1 MIRYA
6 IDYSEDM
13 MNHKNLLRILTLI
26 MITALALTACGN
38 EPKQEKIKP
47 AELVPQTDGRN
58 LIILTERAAERL
70 GIQTEVVREEQVMKF
85 HLFGG
90 EVMIAPDSP
99 EKAMIRVSIP
109 EDEMTLIDQ
118 NSPVRVLPL
127 GADDD
132 EDDDDDE
139 REGMFAE
146 FDEQLGFDDDEDD
159 NNLVGYYVVNETEH
173 NLLKGQKLLVEFSG
187 TAVEGTRLMVPSAA
201 VVYDINGQTWV
212 YTNPE
217 TLTYLREPIL
227 VDYFL
232 DGTAVLLEGP
242 TAGTR
247 VATVGVAELF
257 GTDTGVGK

>member
-1 MIRYA
+1 
-6 IDYSEDM
+6 
-13 MNHKNLLRILTLI
+13 MNHKNFLRIITLI
-26 MITALALTACGN
+26 MITALALTACGS
-38 EPKQEKIKP
+38 EPKEEKIKP

-58 LIILTERAAERL
+58 LVVLTERAAERL
-70 GIQTEVVREEQVMKF
+70 GIQTEVAREEQVMKF

-90 EVMIAPDSP
+90 EVMVAADAP
-99 EKAMIRVSIP
+99 EKTMVRVSIP
-109 EDEMTLIDQ
+109 EDEIAVIDQ

-132 EDDDDDE
+132 EDDDDDDD
-139 REGMFAE
+139 EGLFAE

-159 NNLVGYYVVNETEH
+159 NALVGYYVVNESDH
-173 NLLKGQKLLVEFSG
+173 NLLKGQKLLVKFSG
-187 TAVEGTRLMVPSAA
+187 TDVEGTRLMVPSAA

-217 TLTYLREPIL
+217 SLTYLREQIV
-227 VDYFL
+227 VDFFL

-242 TAGTR
+242 PAGTS
-247 VATVGVAELF
+247 VVTVGVAELF